1 MTSLWLLAFVRS
13 VFFAAAHHTKLEV
26 LLSVLWDSKKW
37 NNLWDSLMEKQG
49 MLDGNVTVWSSPTRL
64 RLLCK
69 ASFGFKE
76 NSQFWSDR
84 SNLAKKTCI
93 HTTHSCRHS
102 YKCRVSHKP
111 NGHGEC
117 PVQLTLVHLVWPV
130 RPGHLGGMQ
139 WFPWRCRDRK
149 GAASSNN

>member
-49 MLDGNVTVWSSPTRL
+49 MLDGNVTVRSSPTRL

-84 SNLAKKTCI
+84 SNLAKKNVY
-93 HTTHSCRHS
+93 THNALMQAFVQMQSESQTQWTWWMSCSAHIGAPGLANETRAS
-102 YKCRVSHKP
+102 GGDAMVSM
-111 NGHGEC
+111 E
-117 PVQLTLVHLVWPV
+117 
-130 RPGHLGGMQ
+130 MQ
-139 WFPWRCRDRK
+139 GQERC
-149 GAASSNN
+149 SFL